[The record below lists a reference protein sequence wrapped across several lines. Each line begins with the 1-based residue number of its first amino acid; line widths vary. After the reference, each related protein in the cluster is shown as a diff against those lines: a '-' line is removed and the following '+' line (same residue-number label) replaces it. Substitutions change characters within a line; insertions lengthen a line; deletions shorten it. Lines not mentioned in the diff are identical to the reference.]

1 MEISQP
7 YKLLDSDGYDSSSS
21 SSSSSSASPDGP
33 IVFCIH
39 GNKWGVAN
47 CCEDIDY
54 QNSAEHEPMV
64 GNNIYHLPNISA
76 KGSNSQLIN
85 KKNTNFENI
94 QWPFL
99 FILS

>member
-21 SSSSSSASPDGP
+21 SSSSSSASLDGP

-64 GNNIYHLPNISA
+64 GNNIYHLSS
-76 KGSNSQLIN
+76 KGTNSQLMN
-85 KKNTNFENI
+85 KKNTKYTGAIYIYLEV
-94 QWPFL
+94 
-99 FILS
+99 